1 MNDAWTGSGSFQ
13 PTAALF
19 KKVESNS
26 GHKTIP
32 GVSECL
38 QAWCSHLCKLFSVI
52 ALPLSPLSSPLAA
65 LFTHLCSVFLLYFA
79 LLPVHSCFS
88 PTQTLFC
95 STQKPYSPLLSAP
108 SLKKKKKKE
117 SLQAGIAAPITLTS
131 FSSQVFPGGHFF
143 FHSVASE
150 ICNPSLAT
158 TPIIEPFTLCRPGNC
173 QKTFTYR
180 LLKPNR
186 KQLELLLPVFMEGG
200 LTENSPAEPVFSL
213 PGSGSCPLR
222 GGNKACLHCRTKTYR
237 IRMSQSKL
245 YTARSWTRKH
255 VILWKLRSLRGAAC
269 I

>member
-1 MNDAWTGSGSFQ
+1 MFFTYPDLILLYPKT
-13 PTAALF
+13 LF
-19 KKVESNS
+19 
-26 GHKTIP
+26 
-32 GVSECL
+32 
-38 QAWCSHLCKLFSVI
+38 
-52 ALPLSPLSSPLAA
+52 SSPLR
-65 LFTHLCSVFLLYFA
+65 SII
-79 LLPVHSCFS
+79 
-88 PTQTLFC
+88 
-95 STQKPYSPLLSAP
+95 
-108 SLKKKKKKE
+108 KKKKKKE

-158 TPIIEPFTLCRPGNC
+158 TPIIEPLTLCRPGNW

-222 GGNKACLHCRTKTYR
+222 GVIKRVSTVEQKPTESECHRANYIHK
-237 IRMSQSKL
+237 
-245 YTARSWTRKH
+245 RSP
-255 VILWKLRSLRGAAC
+255 SS
-269 I
+269 

>member
-52 ALPLSPLSSPLAA
+52 ALPISPLSSPLAA
-65 LFTHLCSVFLLYFA
+65 LFTHLCS
-79 LLPVHSCFS
+79 
-88 PTQTLFC
+88 LFC
-95 STQKPYSPLLSAP
+95 RLLLSSLFIHVFHLPRPYSPLLSSPLLSSP
-108 SLKKKKKKE
+108 SLKKKKPAGRFSRPYNADLVFLS
-117 SLQAGIAAPITLTS
+117 SLSWRP
-131 FSSQVFPGGHFF
+131 FFF
-143 FHSVASE
+143 FHSIASE

-158 TPIIEPFTLCRPGNC
+158 TPIIEPLTLCRPGNC

-180 LLKPNR
+180 LRKPNR

-200 LTENSPAEPVFSL
+200 LTENSPAEPAFFSL

-222 GGNKACLHCRTKTYR
+222 GVIKCVSTVEQKPTESECHRANYIHK
-237 IRMSQSKL
+237 
-245 YTARSWTRKH
+245 RSP
-255 VILWKLRSLRGAAC
+255 SS
-269 I
+269 